1 MNVAKLK
8 EQAKS
13 LFSSA
18 SFITHIHNDEDYGL
32 ALELMDELIDDYDD
46 QKPLIEILSLSIERW
61 EEASEEFSEFNA
73 NIESLDCGLSVL
85 RVLMDQ
91 HKLNTTDFQN
101 EIGGKSMVS
110 MILNNNRK
118 LSLEHIKALSNRFGV
133 SPQLFI

>member
-1 MNVAKLK
+1 MNVARLK

-18 SFITHIHNDEDYGL
+18 GFLTHIHDEEDYESAL
-32 ALELMDELIDDYDD
+32 ALMDELIEDYDE
-46 QKPLIEILSLSIERW
+46 QKPLIELLSLSIERW
-61 EEASEEFSEFNA
+61 ENESEEFSEFNA
-73 NIESLDCGLSVL
+73 NIESLDNGVSVL

-91 HKLNTTDFQN
+91 NKLNTTDFKN

-110 MILNNNRK
+110 MILNKKRN

-133 SPQLFI
+133 PPQLFI